1 MNESCYSCGAPLVI
15 IKGVKII
22 SYDKT
27 TNTGLLIPVYEGDME
42 GSQCHFE
49 LNEQTMTINFS
60 A

>member
-27 TNTGLLIPVYEGDME
+27 TNTDLLIPVYEGDTE
-42 GSQCHFE
+42 GSPCHFE